1 MNIDKIDPKDLNK
14 LKELME
20 LLVIKFKKDFINM
33 KYLKNTILRKLKND
47 KIFQEKLL
55 LINKNHKNIINN
67 IDKKYRNKIKIIRKK
82 LHTFI
87 LENNI
92 TELDSTKLLYTTHY
106 EFMNYEKKKI
116 YDIEK
121 KKIKELKID
130 WLNKYLDSI
139 INSFTNNISVLKKI
153 NISSLLNFH
162 INYFQTNKK
171 IYKSINNYLVYIK
184 NIWNIDSTNDYF
196 KLIINEMS
204 NDNTFTSL
212 EI

>member
-1 MNIDKIDPKDLNK
+1 
-14 LKELME
+14 
-20 LLVIKFKKDFINM
+20 
-33 KYLKNTILRKLKND
+33 
-47 KIFQEKLL
+47 
-55 LINKNHKNIINN
+55 
-67 IDKKYRNKIKIIRKK
+67 
-82 LHTFI
+82 
-87 LENNI
+87 
-92 TELDSTKLLYTTHY
+92 
-106 EFMNYEKKKI
+106 MNYEKKKI

-162 INYFQTNKK
+162 INYFQTNKN

-204 NDNTFTSL
+204 NDNAFTSL